1 MKKIKNITMAV
12 LVTVIGTGWV
22 MAQGGSS
29 NDKDISNSDDFLVI
43 PEAEGMYR
51 LVYPVKEAETVWVKI
66 YDPEKDE
73 LFSER
78 VKNKDG
84 FMQSYDFS
92 NLADG
97 LYTIAVQT
105 KNGKITKEINH
116 RYQRDDINVSV
127 KKDPADNSYNLLVT
141 GVMKDPV
148 YIDLLDANRNTIY
161 KDEVNVG
168 KSFSKVY
175 KFKNQ
180 LPDEVTFSVTSGG
193 EEVLKEVK

>member
-1 MKKIKNITMAV
+1 MVV

-29 NDKDISNSDDFLVI
+29 KEKGMSNSDDFLVI
-43 PEAEGMYR
+43 PEAEAIYR

-66 YDPEKDE
+66 YDPEKQE

-78 VKNKDG
+78 VKN
-84 FMQSYDFS
+84 Q
-92 NLADG
+92 DG

-116 RYQRDDINVSV
+116 KYQRDDINVSV
-127 KKDPADNSYNLLVT
+127 NKDPADNSYDLLVT

-161 KDEVNVG
+161 G
-168 KSFSKVY
+168 RAIISSIY
-175 KFKNQ
+175 I
-180 LPDEVTFSVTSGG
+180 
-193 EEVLKEVK
+193 